1 MPVQVQQE
9 CEATGFLAITGH
21 GISLC
26 QLEQL
31 FAASRKLFD
40 LPLEV
45 KLQLVVK
52 DMKAGRGYE
61 ISPEHKTYMQMC
73 KRQLVPPGRNNKHID
88 SGHFV
93 CRCGILVP
101 NALQLSTDPG
111 FAVGGVFG
119 AASNDGLDGGG
130 RPFIMRHH
138 CIDTCSTVQ
147 HIPYTHA
154 ALSSTYRKG
163 PAGILLYT

>member
-1 MPVQVQQE
+1 MPAQVQRE

-61 ISPEHKTYMQMC
+61 ISPEHKTYMQ
-73 KRQLVPPGRNNKHID
+73 
-88 SGHFV
+88 
-93 CRCGILVP
+93 
-101 NALQLSTDPG
+101 
-111 FAVGGVFG
+111 VGVH
-119 AASNDGLDGGG
+119 APGGG
-130 RPFIMRHH
+130 TNRQEQQAHRLR
-138 CIDTCSTVQ
+138 TS
-147 HIPYTHA
+147 
-154 ALSSTYRKG
+154 
-163 PAGILLYT
+163 